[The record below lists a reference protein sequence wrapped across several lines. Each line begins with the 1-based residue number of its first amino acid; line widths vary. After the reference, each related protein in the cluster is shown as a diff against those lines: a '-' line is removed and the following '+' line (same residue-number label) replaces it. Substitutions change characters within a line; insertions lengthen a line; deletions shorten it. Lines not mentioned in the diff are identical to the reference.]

1 MLQNL
6 NMRCEHNF
14 QKQEKKT
21 DPINLIHICLLF
33 QA

>member
-6 NMRCEHNF
+6 NMHCEHNF